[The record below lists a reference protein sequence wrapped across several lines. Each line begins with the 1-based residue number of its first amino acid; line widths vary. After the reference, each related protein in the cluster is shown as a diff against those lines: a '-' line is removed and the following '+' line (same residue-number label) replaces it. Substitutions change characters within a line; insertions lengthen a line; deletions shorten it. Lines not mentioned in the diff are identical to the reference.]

1 MDQDALDI
9 ALCAARAA
17 DDKQGTDI
25 MVLAVGDVLA
35 ITEYF
40 VICSGSNRRLVDT
53 LVEEVEAIVQSE
65 AGRKPL
71 RTEGRH
77 EQQWVLLD
85 YGDVIVHVFLD
96 EIREFY
102 EIERLYRD
110 VPVIDWAAAL
120 EKG

>member
-25 MVLAVGDVLA
+25 IVLEVGDVLA

-53 LVEEVEAIVQSE
+53 LVEEIEAVVKSD

-110 VPVIDWAAAL
+110 VPVIDWAGAL
-120 EKG
+120 ETG